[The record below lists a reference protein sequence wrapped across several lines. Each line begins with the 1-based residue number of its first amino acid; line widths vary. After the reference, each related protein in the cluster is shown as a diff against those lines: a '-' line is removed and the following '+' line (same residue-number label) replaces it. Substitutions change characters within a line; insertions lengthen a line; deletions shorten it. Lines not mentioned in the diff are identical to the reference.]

1 QTYQCISAP
10 VQQCINS
17 VVSLMKVAFLSR
29 TPPKLDRLKS
39 AENHQLVLLGNGPSL
54 QSSMSRGIPQES
66 TSFMAVNT
74 FVFSDAF
81 EAFKPRYYVMMDP
94 GLWRAD
100 NELTQKT
107 TASLIQKTAWELH
120 LLIPYDARSSALVQQ
135 LSQNKHIHIHFLN
148 YVVYKGF
155 RSLGFRLYASNR
167 AMPQAQNVLVAAL
180 FLGLNLGYKR
190 VLLFGAD
197 HNWHQH
203 LEVNAENVVC
213 VRQVHFYE
221 NESEVKLVPFYKAMH
236 VQETF
241 RMDELFHAWAKVF
254 HGYHQVAEY
263 AASRGATIL
272 NATPG
277 SFVDAFD
284 RIPEQK

>member
-1 QTYQCISAP
+1 MSTDHQ
-10 VQQCINS
+10 
-17 VVSLMKVAFLSR
+17 
-29 TPPKLDRLKS
+29 
-39 AENHQLVLLGNGPSL
+39 QLVLLGNGPSL
-54 QSSMSRGIPQES
+54 QTSIQAGIPRES

-74 FVFSDAF
+74 FVFSDAYA
-81 EAFKPRYYVMMDP
+81 EFKPRYYVMMDP

-100 NELTQKT
+100 NEITQKT
-107 TASLIQKTAWELH
+107 AASLIEKTNWELH
-120 LLIPYDARSSALVQQ
+120 VLIPHDASSSLLVQR
-135 LSQNKHIHIHFLN
+135 LAQNENIRIHFLN

-155 RSLGFRLYASNR
+155 QGIGFQLYRANR

-180 FLGLNLGYKR
+180 FLALNLGYKR
-190 VLLFGAD
+190 VLLYGAD

-203 LEVNAENVVC
+203 LEVNEENTVC

-236 VQETF
+236 VHETF

-254 HGYHQVAEY
+254 HGYFQVGEY

-284 RIPEQK
+284 RIPGKK